1 MFLLVFLEKT
11 IGFTTDLIII
21 IIIIIIMIQSSK
33 DRGREPEYH
42 SIIDCCHELLIL
54 STGKLLITIGKQKR
68 NNPTFF
74 DFLVNNI
81 QGCIIQ
87 LFQKQKKRRKE
98 FRFICFNICV
108 VKEVRE

>member
-11 IGFTTDLIII
+11 ICFTTDL
-21 IIIIIIMIQSSK
+21 IIIIIMIQSSK

-68 NNPTFF
+68 NNPTFLIF
-74 DFLVNNI
+74 
-81 QGCIIQ
+81 
-87 LFQKQKKRRKE
+87 
-98 FRFICFNICV
+98 
-108 VKEVRE
+108 

>member
-11 IGFTTDLIII
+11 IGFTTDL
-21 IIIIIIMIQSSK
+21 IIIIIMIQSSK

-68 NNPTFF
+68 NNPTFLIF
-74 DFLVNNI
+74 
-81 QGCIIQ
+81 
-87 LFQKQKKRRKE
+87 
-98 FRFICFNICV
+98 
-108 VKEVRE
+108 